1 MLVVV
6 NKCCLVAPGAG
17 CDEHIRQWALQGKS
31 GIDPA
36 ASRMN
41 WSTLFRRL
49 NSSRALTSFAGFV
62 LHCVYPIAAAD
73 ASSGISMVVFTESKI
88 ADF

>member
-49 NSSRALTSFAGFV
+49 NSSRALTTASRFVFAPV
-62 LHCVYPIAAAD
+62 KRMASAN
-73 ASSGISMVVFTESKI
+73 ASSGISMVVFTESKL
-88 ADF
+88 AGS